1 MRRLQ
6 LTAHG
11 EPTDTV
17 ELHELDEPVPGPQE
31 VLVAMEAAPLNPS
44 DFMLVRGAYRVD
56 ATFPFPLGS
65 EGVGRIVRYGSD
77 VDSTLAEA
85 RVLVFPN
92 HEQGTWA
99 ERVVVPVRNLVPL
112 DSEADPIQLSMIGIN
127 ALTAYL
133 LLSRYVSLMPGD
145 WIGQTAA
152 NSAMG
157 EYIGRLARLAGVKT
171 LNVVRRP
178 AAVERVRQFSG
189 DRVVVQGDNLHRDIE
204 GALGGKRL
212 RLVLDCVGGAAVGE
226 LAKWLKPGDS
236 IASYGIQDGQW
247 PAVSP
252 YDLIFQDLTLHG
264 FSVRTWMR
272 NAPRTVIGD
281 IYQTLGHLVAEG
293 SLSTTVDSIYPLDEF
308 KDAFAQSFSPSRD
321 GKVLFSFGGNADLV
335 TAG

>member
-17 ELHELDEPVPGPQE
+17 ELHELDEPVLGPEE

-56 ATFPFPLGS
+56 ATFPFPLGT
-65 EGVGRIVRYGSD
+65 EGVGRVVGCGSD
-77 VDSTLAEA
+77 IDSSLAGR
-85 RVLVFPN
+85 RVLVLPN

-99 ERVVVPVRNLVPL
+99 DRVVVPARNLVPL
-112 DSEADPIQLSMIGIN
+112 TGEADPVQLAMLGIN
-127 ALTAYL
+127 GLTAYL

-157 EYIGRLARLAGVKT
+157 EYVGRLARLAGVKT
-171 LNVVRRP
+171 LNIVRRP
-178 AAVERVRQFSG
+178 EAAERVRQFGG
-189 DRVVVQGDNLHRDIE
+189 DRVIVQGDNLHRDIE
-204 GALGGKRL
+204 DALGGKRL

-226 LAKWLKPGDS
+226 LTKWLEPGGS
-236 IASYGIQDGQW
+236 IASFGVQDGQW
-247 PAVSP
+247 PAISP

-264 FSVRTWMR
+264 FSIRTWMR
-272 NAPRTVIGD
+272 NAPHTVIKG
-281 IYQTLGHLVAEG
+281 IYQTLGDLVADG
-293 SLSTTVDSIYPLDEF
+293 SLSAAVDSVYPLDGF
-308 KDAFAQSFSPSRD
+308 KDAFAPSLNASRE
-321 GKVLFSFGGNADLV
+321 GKVLF